1 MTALTLFEA
10 RKVARNP
17 LLWAGSLLLLAFA
30 MLNMNGY
37 WSSVPE
43 DAGYAHE
50 GLVALAPFALLAG
63 AWVGLRDR
71 TTGAA
76 RVIEST
82 PLKGRGLLVPAR
94 IAALSAVALV
104 ACSLVF
110 GATAVVSLVR
120 GGRGSPGL
128 FLVLDSGLYV
138 ALAAAIGFAIGHLT
152 GSRILSLLAAPLLPA
167 FVFYLQGTES
177 GSLTQPSWLLP
188 SPRLPGR
195 FGPLGYLPDIFPVHV
210 AYLSGALLALTGIM
224 WVVVARRD
232 GTRAPLGA
240 VTLATGA
247 AVFLVSAG
255 WLVTQPYE
263 VHVYGSDPSQ
273 WVEIHS
279 PRDYDLL
286 PRGRGSA
293 VVPDERLANVC
304 AESGGITACVFPEF
318 GPRLAQAVAEDAAPL
333 AAFASLEGIPHRV
346 MMVPTAEHTGVD
358 HCTPTGELLVGS
370 RRWSTEFQTYQSL
383 SEAGFYCA
391 AYGRRELVNPA
402 ADALHAWFTAG
413 ISRGL
418 DGREFVRAVRQGWGQ
433 RAAATVGHLADV
445 PVAEVVARLEP
456 VWDDVRTREATLDE
470 LREALGA

>member
-1 MTALTLFEA
+1 VTALALFEA

-17 LLWAGSLLLLAFA
+17 LLWAGFALLLAFVV
-30 MLNMNGY
+30 LNMNGY

-50 GLVALAPFALLAG
+50 GLVALVPFALLAG
-63 AWVGLRDR
+63 AWVGLRDG
-71 TTGAA
+71 TTGAT

-94 IAALSAVALV
+94 MAALSAVALI

-110 GATAVVSLVR
+110 AATSIVSFAR
-120 GGRGSPGL
+120 GGRGSPDL

-138 ALAAAIGFAIGHLT
+138 ALAACIGFAIGHLT

-210 AYLSGALLALTGIM
+210 AYLVGALLALTGFV

-232 GTRAPLGA
+232 GTRARLGVVA
-240 VTLATGA
+240 LATGA

-263 VHVYGSDPSQ
+263 VHVYGSDPSR

-286 PRGRGSA
+286 PRGRDGA
-293 VVPDERLANVC
+293 IVPDERLANEC
-304 AESGGITACVFPEF
+304 AESGGITACVFPEW
-318 GPRLAQAVAEDAAPL
+318 GPRLAQSIADDAAPL
-333 AAFASLEGIPHRV
+333 AAFASLEGIPQTV
-346 MMVPTAEHTGVD
+346 VMVPTAEHTGID
-358 HCTPTGELLVGS
+358 HCTLDGRLLVGS
-370 RRWSTEFQTYQSL
+370 RRWSTEFETYESL
-383 SEAGFYCA
+383 SEAAFYCA
-391 AYGRRELVNPA
+391 VYGRRQLVNPA
-402 ADALHAWFTAG
+402 ADALHAWFEAG
-413 ISRGL
+413 VSRGL
-418 DGREFVRAVRQGWGQ
+418 RGEEFVRAVRQGWGR

-456 VWDDVRTREATLDE
+456 VWDDVRARRTTVDE